1 MGFLNHST
9 NNILLDAVLTDHGR
23 KALSDND
30 GSFSVVKFALSDEE
44 INYAIIE
51 KYGRNV
57 GKEKIEKNTP
67 IFEALTT
74 NNLAQKNTLIG
85 SQTYLTYFPKISIEA
100 NTSTY
105 DSTVNTV
112 TLATDISS
120 LAVNIEQLWGAVGSI
135 PIELRN
141 AEFMITVNNMFIELK
156 NNDIDTLSSEGVA
169 NYRVSAKSSES
180 NTSAGGR
187 ASFILKRRSNL
198 STSTFSTYGVDSVIR
213 TFCTVE
219 GLQDGATLHFEVI
232 INK

>member
-9 NNILLDAVLTDHGR
+9 NNIVLDAVLTDYGR
-23 KALSDND
+23 KALSNND

-44 INYAIIE
+44 VNYNIIE

-67 IFEALTT
+67 VFEALTT
-74 NNLAQKNTLIG
+74 NSLSQKNTLIG
-85 SQTYLTYFPKISIEA
+85 TQTHLTHFPKISIEA

-105 DSTVNTV
+105 DSSVNTV

-120 LAVNIEQLWGAVGSI
+120 LAINIEQSWLAEGSI

-141 AEFMITVNNMFIELK
+141 SEFIVTVNNTFLELK
-156 NNDIDTLSSEGVA
+156 GNDIDTLSTDA
-169 NYRVSAKSSES
+169 IATYRVSASSSES

-187 ASFILKRRSNL
+187 ASFTIKRRANL
-198 STSTFSTYGVDSVIR
+198 SASTFSTYGVDSIIR
-213 TFCTVE
+213 TYVTVE
-219 GLQDGATLHFEVI
+219 GQQDGSSHQFEVI